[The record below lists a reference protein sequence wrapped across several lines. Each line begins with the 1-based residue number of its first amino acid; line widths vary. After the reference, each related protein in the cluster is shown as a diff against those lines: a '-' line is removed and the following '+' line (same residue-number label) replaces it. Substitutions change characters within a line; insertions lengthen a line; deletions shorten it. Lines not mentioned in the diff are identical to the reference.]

1 MIVLHAAINKGS
13 GLTMGLVPGLEDTFN
28 VQLYGA
34 IALALAFVAV
44 AFVLVAATRG
54 RLGYR
59 AQTAPLEAPSRS

>member
-34 IALALAFVAV
+34 IALAFVAV